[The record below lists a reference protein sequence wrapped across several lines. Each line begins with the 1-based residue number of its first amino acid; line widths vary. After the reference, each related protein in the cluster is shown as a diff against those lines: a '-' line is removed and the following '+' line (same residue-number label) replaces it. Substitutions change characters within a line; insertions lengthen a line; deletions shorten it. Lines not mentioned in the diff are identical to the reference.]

1 MQPVHQKRS
10 PPQGPEVERLPERL
24 LAALLAA
31 PLLEVSLL
39 LSLCVIG
46 GRGGARLFLALPAV
60 FHGVMICLAAALGL
74 MMGLRGLLW
83 LQGHLFYTH
92 FESSKNWQMTA
103 ALWAIIALVVWFAL
117 ILAQ

>member
-1 MQPVHQKRS
+1 MQPVHRRRS
-10 PPQGPEVERLPERL
+10 PSKGPEVERLPQRL

-39 LSLCVIG
+39 LSLCIIG
-46 GRGGARLFLALPAV
+46 GRGGARLFIALPAV

-74 MMGLRGLLW
+74 MVGLRGLLW

-92 FESSKNWQMTA
+92 FESAKNWQMTA
-103 ALWAIIALVVWFAL
+103 ALWAIFAFVVWLAHM
-117 ILAQ
+117 LAQ